1 MSKIII
7 TGGPGSGKTSLI
19 NELKS
24 LNYHCS
30 PEASREL
37 IIEQVAKKSDC
48 LPWINLSPF
57 AELVLER
64 MISLYKESSSCDLTF
79 FDRGIPDIIA
89 YLKSANLPVSENYLE
104 ALANHRYHST
114 VFILLPW
121 PEIYVN
127 DNERWQTYKESEA
140 IYQVI
145 KETYIQLNFNLI
157 EIPQLALERRLA
169 FILEHIAP
177 HITKPE

>member
-1 MSKIII
+1 MNKIII

-19 NELKS
+19 NVLKS

-30 PEASREL
+30 PEASRQL
-37 IIEQVAKKSDC
+37 IIEQVAKESDC

-64 MISLYKESSSCDLTF
+64 MIYLYKESSAYDVTF

-89 YLKSANLPVSENYLE
+89 YLKSASLPVSENYLD
-104 ALANHRYHST
+104 ALANHQYHST
-114 VFILLPW
+114 VFILPPW

-127 DNERWQTYKESEA
+127 DDERWQTYKESEA
-140 IYQVI
+140 LYQVI
-145 KETYIQLNFNLI
+145 KDTYNQLNFNLI
-157 EIPQLALERRLA
+157 EIPQLALKQRLA
-169 FILEHIAP
+169 FILD
-177 HITKPE
+177 HITH